1 MTMAPKRRAQPTRV
15 KTLHRRKLDASRA
28 DKVRGGYIG
37 ETEKSK
43 GASSRYGCDGS
54 SKDPA

>member
-1 MTMAPKRRAQPTRV
+1 
-15 KTLHRRKLDASRA
+15 LDASRA

>member
-1 MTMAPKRRAQPTRV
+1 MDAGRAE
-15 KTLHRRKLDASRA
+15 
-28 DKVRGGYIG
+28 KVRGGYIG

-43 GASSRYGCDGS
+43 GASSLYGCDAS